1 MKKQLIRWSK
11 EEIKYLKKNHAHMSS
26 KQLAQQLGRRW
37 ASVRNKLHH
46 LNLNAAKS
54 DMFWSKARESKL
66 LRLFKAGKT
75 TPELAMAVGS
85 TQVAIRSK
93 LKHMG
98 VWKQMRPGPRAWT
111 QDEIN
116 TILFKCEKYSMKD
129 LCKALD
135 RPYYVVRRKMR
146 QMGVQPLCAMY
157 TIRKASEVTGY
168 DVKQL
173 KRAREGL
180 NQTWRRVNYH
190 RYAISKKQLAILCDY
205 LKHEG
210 EQGYVPPTR
219 IEQLNEDEIDF
230 ERYARAA

>member
-11 EEIKYLKKNHAHMSS
+11 AEINYLKKNHAHMSS

-54 DMFWSKARESKL
+54 EMFWSKARESKL
-66 LRLFKAGKT
+66 RRLFQAGMAT
-75 TPELAMAVGS
+75 DELAKAVGS
-85 TQVAIRSK
+85 TPVAVRSK

-98 VWKQMRPGPRAWT
+98 IWKQMRPGPKPWT
-111 QDEIN
+111 SADMS
-116 TILFKCEKYSMKD
+116 TLLFKCEKYSMKD
-129 LCKALD
+129 LCEALG

-146 QMGVQPLCAMY
+146 QLDIQPLCAMY

-180 NQTWRRVNYH
+180 GQVWRRVNYH
-190 RYAISKKQLAILCDY
+190 RYAISKKQLAIMCDY

-210 EQGYVPPTR
+210 EQGYVAPTR
-219 IEQLNEDEIDF
+219 LEQLNEDEIDF
-230 ERYARAA
+230 ERFNQAA